1 MMLRAIA
8 AFALALAAI
17 TAADP
22 AYIKDVEAWR
32 AKHEADYRRDWASI
46 DGLFFLKPGENR
58 AGSARTNSIVLSA
71 AVPPSIGSFFLKNGK
86 VRFEPHAGVAISRKD
101 QPVTAPLDLI
111 PDSGKEPADELV
123 VNGVRIVVHG
133 SGDRLAIRVRDAN
146 GAMARAFLGFRWF
159 PIDERYRV
167 TARFI
172 KEPATPRGARE
183 GDPEHARRRG
193 HLYDRRRGGVLVERP
208 DAPDAADDGEAE
220 ALLFRLQ
227 GRVERARNVRGGAVP
242 VLGSSRRWHDGARL
256 QRGLQSAVRVQ
267 SVHDL
272 SGPAEGKPAEDQD
285 SRRRTSVPTRAQ
297 GPHTLV

>member
-1 MMLRAIA
+1 MMPRTIA
-8 AFALALAAI
+8 AVALTLAAI

-46 DGLFFLKPGENR
+46 DGLFFLKPAENR
-58 AGSARTNSIVLSA
+58 AGSPRTNSFVLSA

-146 GAMARAFLGFRWF
+146 GAMARSFLGFRWF

-172 KEPATPRGARE
+172 KDPAPHEVKIPNTLGDVDTYTTE
-183 GDPEHARRRG
+183 G
-193 HLYDRRRGGVLVERP
+193 VVEFSLNGETLRMRP
-208 DAPDAADDGEAE
+208 MTT
-220 ALLFRLQ
+220 
-227 GRVERARNVRGGAVP
+227 GRSASI
-242 VLGSSRRWHDGARL
+242 SS
-256 QRGLQSAVRVQ
+256 
-267 SVHDL
+267 
-272 SGPAEGKPAEDQD
+272 
-285 SRRRTSVPTRAQ
+285 
-297 GPHTLV
+297 

>member
-8 AFALALAAI
+8 AFALALATI

-146 GAMARAFLGFRWF
+146 GAMARSFLGFRWF

-172 KEPATPRGARE
+172 KDPAPRELKIPNTLGDVDTYTTEGVVEFSLNGQTLRMRPMTTRPKRFYFVFKDASSGHETYAAARF
-183 GDPEHARRRG
+183 
-193 HLYDRRRGGVLVERP
+193 LYSDLR
-208 DAPDAADDGEAE
+208 DDGTTVLDFNEAYNPPCAFNPYTTCPIPPKENRLKIKILAGEQAYPHE
-220 ALLFRLQ
+220 AK
-227 GRVERARNVRGGAVP
+227 ARTP
-242 VLGSSRRWHDGARL
+242 
-256 QRGLQSAVRVQ
+256 
-267 SVHDL
+267 
-272 SGPAEGKPAEDQD
+272 
-285 SRRRTSVPTRAQ
+285 
-297 GPHTLV
+297 